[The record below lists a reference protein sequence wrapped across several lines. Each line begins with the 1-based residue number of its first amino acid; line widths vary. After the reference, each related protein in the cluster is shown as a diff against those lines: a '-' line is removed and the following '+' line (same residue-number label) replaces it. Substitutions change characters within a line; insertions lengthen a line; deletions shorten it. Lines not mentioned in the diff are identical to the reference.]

1 MAQITSNTYPFCTTH
16 VVVNSS
22 EAQPGPVDESQI
34 PFTKDLWKKI
44 SCATKKHLAENAFVF
59 SKNLEEDYRYY
70 DIPPHT
76 CVIDFST
83 SIGHGKLAE
92 IRLGQNL
99 NTKEFWAFKTIR
111 LNTDTIDEK
120 HQEIIASKNL
130 KRLKGFILDKQE
142 KALYMAMELIDGVTL
157 SVYDWEEHS
166 GDLTHAIK
174 LAISYLDE
182 LEFVAQSKV
191 SQSDQNPGNIMID
204 LKKNKVFLI
213 DFAGN
218 GMFNHNTA
226 SFNPEFL
233 FPCINIVDL
242 LNVIALLPIP
252 WMLEKKKILSED
264 YQRFYSS
271 LVEIKSLDRNE
282 KNSMYF
288 DITISELKNK
298 LSSFLQSL

>member
-1 MAQITSNTYPFCTTH
+1 MAQVTSSTYQFCTTN
-16 VVVNSS
+16 VVVNRS

-34 PFTKDLWKKI
+34 PFTKNLWEKI
-44 SCATKKHLAENAFVF
+44 SCATKKHLAENAFLF

-83 SIGHGKLAE
+83 SIGHGKFGE

-111 LNTDTIDEK
+111 RNTDTIDEK
-120 HQEIIASKNL
+120 HQEIIALKNL
-130 KRLKGFILDKQE
+130 KRLKGCILDKQK

-157 SVYDWEEHS
+157 ANYDWEQHS

-218 GMFNHNTA
+218 GTFNYNTA
-226 SFNPEFL
+226 SFDPEFF
-233 FPCINIVDL
+233 FPCINIGDL
-242 LNVIALLPIP
+242 INVIELLPRP
-252 WMLEKKKILSED
+252 SMLEKKKILSKD
-264 YQRFYSS
+264 YQCFYSS
-271 LVEIKSLDRNE
+271 LDEIKSLDRNQE
-282 KNSMYF
+282 NGMYF

-298 LSSFLQSL
+298 LFLFLQSL